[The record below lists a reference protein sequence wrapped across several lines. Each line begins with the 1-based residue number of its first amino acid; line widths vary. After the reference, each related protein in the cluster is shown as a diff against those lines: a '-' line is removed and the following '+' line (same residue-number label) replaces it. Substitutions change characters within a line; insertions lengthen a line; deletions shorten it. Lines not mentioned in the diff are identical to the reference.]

1 MSETSKL
8 RSMRRRGRQ
17 SRIKDEEEL
26 IERGIERLL
35 RRQSRRDRRNDYD
48 R

>member
-1 MSETSKL
+1 MTDESKF
-8 RSMRRRGRQ
+8 RSMRRRDRQ
-17 SRIKDEEEL
+17 SRIRDEEDL

-35 RRQSRRDRRNDYD
+35 RRQTRRDRRNDYD